1 MVIDSSEHVVSLNS
15 YQIEDWADG
24 ADVIN
29 VEWVDSA
36 SQYLAGADGKGI
48 QIMNPSKAI
57 KLTLKVKQTGAD
69 AKWLNDQ
76 YNLQRNNIRG
86 FTPLVLSAKDLL
98 NQDTA
103 WGKKGYFVDGSPWT
117 RGNGHNAT
125 TFAIVFH
132 SGGMTLTEGF
142 DPA

>member
-1 MVIDSSEHVVSLNS
+1 MVIDSSEHVVNLSS

-76 YNLQRNNIRG
+76 YNLQRNNIRA

-98 NQDTA
+98 NQDSA
-103 WGKKGYFVDGSPWT
+103 WGKKGYFVDGTPWT

-132 SGGMTLTEGF
+132 SGGMNLTEGF
-142 DPA
+142 DPS